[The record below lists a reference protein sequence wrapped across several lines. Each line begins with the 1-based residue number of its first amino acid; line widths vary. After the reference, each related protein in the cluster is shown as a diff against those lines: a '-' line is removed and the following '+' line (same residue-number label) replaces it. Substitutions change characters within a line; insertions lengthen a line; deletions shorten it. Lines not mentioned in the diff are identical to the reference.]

1 MNIGIIGYGY
11 WGKNLVRNFVAQ
23 KNATVKTVLDFDSK
37 KLEALKAA
45 YPNIHTT
52 SSVEEFFN
60 DDSIHA
66 IVVATPVSSHYELA
80 KKGLL
85 AGKHVLIEKPMT
97 ASYVHAK
104 ELMEI
109 ADSKGLVLMVDHTF
123 LYTSAVEKIKELID
137 HGELGEIRYIDSTR
151 INLGL
156 FQPDVNVLWDLAA
169 HDISICNY
177 LLNEYPV
184 SLQAT
189 GISHTNNDIEN
200 IAYLTL
206 KYASNKIAHFNCS
219 WSSPVKV
226 RQMLIGGDKKMIVWN
241 DLEATEKIK
250 VYDTGYDMK
259 SDEDKTK
266 ILVDY
271 RVGDIYV
278 PKLNNTEALY
288 SMASDFIDSIQKQKQ
303 PKASASIGAEVVK
316 ILEGSQKYIK
326 QLNDTNSII

>member
-11 WGKNLVRNFVAQ
+11 WGKNLVRNFYAQ
-23 KNATVKTVLDFDSK
+23 KNATLHTVLDFDEK
-37 KLEALKAA
+37 KLQALKLS
-45 YPNIHTT
+45 YPNVNTT
-52 SSVEEFFN
+52 SSIEEFFGN
-60 DDSIHA
+60 DSLNA
-66 IVVATPVSSHYELA
+66 VVIATPVFSHYELA
-80 KKGLL
+80 KKALL
-85 AGKHVLIEKPMT
+85 AGKHVLVEKPMT
-97 ASYVHAK
+97 SSYAQAE
-104 ELMEI
+104 ELIRI
-109 ADSKGLVLMVDHTF
+109 AENKGLILMTDHTF
-123 LYTSAVEKIKELID
+123 LYTGAVQKMKELIEKQ
-137 HGELGEIRYIDSTR
+137 ELGNVNYIDSTR

-177 LLNEYPV
+177 LLNEEPIIV
-184 SLQAT
+184 QAT

-226 RQMLIGGDKKMIVWN
+226 RQMLVGGNKKMIVWN

-250 VYDTGYDMK
+250 VYDTGYEIK
-259 SDEDKTK
+259 SEEDKTK

-288 SMASDFIDSIQKQKQ
+288 AMASDFIDSIQQKNT
-303 PKASASIGAEVVK
+303 PKASAHIGATVVK
-316 ILEGSQKYIK
+316 ILEASQKSIK
-326 QLNDTNSII
+326 NKGEEILL